1 MTTNR
6 RIVLAQRPDGMISA
20 DCFTR
25 DDASAPDLADGEA
38 LVKVEYVSLDPTM
51 RGWITDE
58 PSYLPPVGIGEVM
71 RSAGAGTVVESKT
84 AEYPVGTKV
93 MGLVGWQDYAI
104 VGGPRGAFVRVL
116 DADTDLADALSV
128 YGTTGLTAYFGIV
141 DIGQPKPGETF
152 VVSGAAGGVG
162 SVAGQIAKVLG
173 CRVVGIAGTEEKCE
187 WISRELGFDAAV
199 NYRTEDVAKAL
210 AQACPEGIDVYFDN
224 VGGEILDAALGLMNN
239 FGRIVACGM
248 ISQYNNTELAP
259 GPRNISNIVGRRL
272 KMQGLILLDHLDRFD
287 EAAAQLRTWIDEGRL
302 QSRVHLVEGL
312 DEAPRAVGML
322 FTGENIG
329 KLVVRV

>member
-6 RIVLAQRPDGMISA
+6 RIVLAQRPDGMITA
-20 DCFTR
+20 DCFES
-25 DDASAPDLADGEA
+25 DDAPAPDPADGEA
-38 LVKVEYVSLDPTM
+38 IVKVEYVSLDPTM

-71 RSAGAGTVVESKT
+71 RSAGAGTVVESKSPEF
-84 AEYPVGTKV
+84 AVGTKV

-116 DADTDLADALSV
+116 DPEIDLVDALSV

-141 DIGQPKPGETF
+141 DIGRPKPGETF

-162 SVAGQIAKVLG
+162 SVAGQIAKALG
-173 CRVVGIAGTEEKCE
+173 CRVVGIAGTADKCE
-187 WISRELGFDAAV
+187 WITGELGFDAAV
-199 NYRTEDVAKAL
+199 NYRTEEVAKAL
-210 AQACPEGIDVYFDN
+210 GEACPDGIDVYFDN

-259 GPRNISNIVGRRL
+259 GPRNIANIVGRRL
-272 KMQGLILLDHLDRFD
+272 RMQGLILLDHLDRFD

-302 QSRVHLVEGL
+302 QSRVHLVDGL
-312 DEAPRAVGML
+312 QEAPRAVGML

>member
-1 MTTNR
+1 
-6 RIVLAQRPDGMISA
+6 MITE
-20 DCFTR
+20 DLFEVVE
-25 DDASAPDLADGEA
+25 APAPEPGDGEA
-38 LVKVEYVSLDPTM
+38 IVKVEYVSLDPTM
-51 RGWITDE
+51 RGWMTDE

-71 RSAGAGTVVESKT
+71 RSAGAGTVVESKS
-84 AEYPVGTKV
+84 AEFPVGTKV

-104 VGGPRGAFVRVL
+104 VGGPNGAFVRTL
-116 DADTDLADALSV
+116 DSGMDLVDALSV

-141 DIGQPKPGETF
+141 DIGQPQPGETF

-162 SVAGQIAKVLG
+162 SIAGQIAKILG
-173 CRVVGIAGTEEKCE
+173 CRVVGIAGTAEKCA
-187 WISRELGFDAAV
+187 WLTKELGFHAAV
-199 NYRTEDVAKAL
+199 NYRTEDVPSAL
-210 AQACPEGIDVYFDN
+210 AAACPNGIDVYFDN

-272 KMQGLILLDHLDRFD
+272 KMQGLILLDHLARFD
-287 EAAAQLRTWIDEGRL
+287 EAAQQLATWIDEGRL
-302 QSRVHLVEGL
+302 QNRVHLVGGL
-312 DEAPRAVGML
+312 LEAPRAINML
-322 FTGENIG
+322 FTGENTG

>member
-6 RIVLAQRPDGMISA
+6 RIVLARRPDGMISA
-20 DCFTR
+20 ECFAR
-25 DDASAPDLADGEA
+25 DDAPPPEPAEGEA
-38 LVKVEYVSLDPTM
+38 VVQVEYVSLDPTM
-51 RGWITDE
+51 RGWLNDE
-58 PSYLPPVGIGEVM
+58 PGYLPPVGIGEVM
-71 RSAGAGTVVESKT
+71 RSAGAGTVVESQT
-84 AEYPVGTKV
+84 SEFPVGTKV

-116 DADTDLADALSV
+116 DPETDLVDALSV

-141 DIGQPKPGETF
+141 DIGQPRPGETF

-162 SVAGQIAKVLG
+162 SVAGQIANALG

-187 WISRELGFDAAV
+187 WITGELGFDAAV
-199 NYRTEDVAKAL
+199 NYRTEDIEKAL
-210 AQACPEGIDVYFDN
+210 GAACPDGIDVYFDN

-248 ISQYNNTELAP
+248 ISLANNTEPAP

-302 QSRVHLVEGL
+302 QSRVHLVDGL
-312 DEAPRAVGML
+312 EEAPRAVGML

>member
-25 DDASAPDLADGEA
+25 DDAAAPDLADGEA
-38 LVKVEYVSLDPTM
+38 LVKIEYVSLDPTM

-71 RSAGAGTVVESKT
+71 RSAGAGAVVESKT
-84 AEYPVGTKV
+84 ADYPVGTKV

-116 DADTDLADALSV
+116 DPDTDLADALSV

-173 CRVVGIAGTEEKCE
+173 CRVVGIAGTDEKCE
-187 WISRELGFDAAV
+187 WITRELGFDAAV

-210 AQACPEGIDVYFDN
+210 AEACPDGIDVYFDN
-224 VGGEILDAALGLMNN
+224 VGGDILDAALGLMNN

-287 EAAAQLRTWIDEGRL
+287 EAAAQLREWIDEGRL

-312 DEAPRAVGML
+312 DEAPGAVGML